1 MHGIELSVILHI
13 VLFWVVCVRF
23 RPSKIT
29 LFVYFFYSL
38 NDFIHSFIHS
48 VISFHSGAGTGHWC
62 TFLAFQLLTD
72 YCLFTLVYLELCDWS
87 TALKQHGVAV
97 EEWRDNWPQNC
108 EQATSIRDVKRRWQ
122 SCRDR
127 HPTSLH
133 HSENEK
139 GETRCVALLF
149 LEVAIARHL

>member
-1 MHGIELSVILHI
+1 LELS
-13 VLFWVVCVRF
+13 
-23 RPSKIT
+23 
-29 LFVYFFYSL
+29 
-38 NDFIHSFIHS
+38 
-48 VISFHSGAGTGHWC
+48 
-62 TFLAFQLLTD
+62 
-72 YCLFTLVYLELCDWS
+72 DWS
-87 TALKQHGVAV
+87 RALKQHGVAV

-127 HPTSLH
+127 HLTSLH

-149 LEVAIARHL
+149 LEVAITKDTCSFRRLRWITHSRINTVADDWQQALAEWAVRSVKVVSIAINIFRRIPWNPVWEGIDSPYDFSCNLPE